1 MFSSYQ
7 RINNIS
13 AFASSC
19 LMTLLVVISI
29 VSYAQLWT
37 IGEPDGRIEVKPMN
51 VVKAISRPYSRKE
64 QEVAWFRFDVQADLN
79 SLFTWN
85 TKQLFVYVVAEYTN
99 QKGFSNEVVIW
110 DRIVRRKRD
119 SKLMIEAA
127 RAKYPIRDPSLS
139 FKNSSDVHFTLRYN
153 VMPWIGALTYGT
165 GAQLTEPVPFAK
177 VQSRV

>member
-19 LMTLLVVISI
+19 LMTLLVVISM
-29 VSYAQLWT
+29 VSYVQLWT
-37 IGEPDGRIEVKPMN
+37 IGEPDGRLEVKPMN

-64 QEVAWFRFDVQADLN
+64 QEVAWFRFDVQAV
-79 SLFTWN
+79 
-85 TKQLFVYVVAEYTN
+85 Q
-99 QKGFSNEVVIW
+99 FSNEVVVW

-139 FKNSSDVHFTLRYN
+139 FRNSSDVHFTLRYN
-153 VMPWIGALTYGT
+153 VMPWIGVLTYGT
-165 GAQLTEPVPFAK
+165 GAKLTEPVPFAK
-177 VQSRV
+177 AQSRV

>member
-19 LMTLLVVISI
+19 LMTLLVFISI

-37 IGEPDGRIEVKPMN
+37 IGEPDGRLQVKPMN

-64 QEVAWFRFDVQADLN
+64 QEVAWFRFDVKADLD
-79 SLFTWN
+79 SLFNWN

-119 SKLMIEAA
+119 SKLNIEAA

-139 FKNSSDVHFTLRYN
+139 FRNSSDVNFTLRYN
-153 VMPWIGALTYGT
+153 IMPWIGALTYGT
-165 GAQLTEPVPFAK
+165 GAKVNEPVPFAK